1 VIHGLRFDSR
11 LTTFQHTLS
20 FARHLKNC
28 DVYYVNGLGLTSSPQ
43 LDQSFDLAIVTY
55 ELVAYRNTPFWN
67 YISSR
72 IGPLLSRAL
81 VRVVMPQDDYSSCAI
96 LDEFVVDQQMH
107 FVFSPLTRDLH
118 HLYPQSI
125 AKGVAFFEALT
136 GYWEASTTVPY
147 LNFRRSFEARSTDL
161 GQRVRHLP
169 PQFGALA
176 QKKGVLALEFA
187 RVAQQAGF
195 RCDVSTRDQD
205 VLVGPDWWRFLG
217 DIKFTV
223 GRLGGASIADPR
235 GRLAFKVSQ
244 LQLRRPGISFEEIAS
259 YLWTD
264 DLPQGDFSAVSP
276 RIFECAAMGVCQ
288 ILEMDHYFDQ
298 FKPWKHYIPLEQ
310 DLSNVS
316 EVFEVMRDQGTCVA
330 IAREAEDV
338 LIHSGKYTYG
348 EFVRFLMKATINF
361 DLDEV
366 SLPANAIDVD
376 EDLFGVLDPK
386 EVEQAKQSARKI
398 LAWAKNNSPSTINGI
413 VTTWVRSFRNRAL
426 IVESMTIPWSPALR
440 HLKST

>member
-1 VIHGLRFDSR
+1 VKVLVIHGLRFDSR

-96 LDEFVVDQQMH
+96 LDKFVIDHHIH

-125 AKGVAFFEALT
+125 AKGAAFFEALT

-169 PQFGALA
+169 PQFGAEA
-176 QKKGVLALEFA
+176 Q
-187 RVAQQAGF
+187 
-195 RCDVSTRDQD
+195 
-205 VLVGPDWWRFLG
+205 
-217 DIKFTV
+217 
-223 GRLGGASIADPR
+223 
-235 GRLAFKVSQ
+235 
-244 LQLRRPGISFEEIAS
+244 RRE
-259 YLWTD
+259 
-264 DLPQGDFSAVSP
+264 
-276 RIFECAAMGVCQ
+276 
-288 ILEMDHYFDQ
+288 
-298 FKPWKHYIPLEQ
+298 
-310 DLSNVS
+310 
-316 EVFEVMRDQGTCVA
+316 
-330 IAREAEDV
+330 
-338 LIHSGKYTYG
+338 
-348 EFVRFLMKATINF
+348 
-361 DLDEV
+361 
-366 SLPANAIDVD
+366 SLPLSLQ
-376 EDLFGVLDPK
+376 EL
-386 EVEQAKQSARKI
+386 
-398 LAWAKNNSPSTINGI
+398 
-413 VTTWVRSFRNRAL
+413 RNRL
-426 IVESMTIPWSPALR
+426 VFVVMFLR
-440 HLKST
+440 ETRMF